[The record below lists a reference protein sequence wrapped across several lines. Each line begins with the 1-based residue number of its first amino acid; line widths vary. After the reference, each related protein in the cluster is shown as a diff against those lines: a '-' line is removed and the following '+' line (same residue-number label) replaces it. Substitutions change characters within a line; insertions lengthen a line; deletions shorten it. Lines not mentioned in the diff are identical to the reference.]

1 MTLSK
6 RKARFNSQAH
16 DKDGTFT
23 NKNKQAHYNQ
33 SDESG
38 DMTMFQKHWIQF
50 L

>member
-6 RKARFNSQAH
+6 RKARFNSQAR

-23 NKNKQAHYNQ
+23 NKNK
-33 SDESG
+33 
-38 DMTMFQKHWIQF
+38 MKVVTVTMFQKHWIQF